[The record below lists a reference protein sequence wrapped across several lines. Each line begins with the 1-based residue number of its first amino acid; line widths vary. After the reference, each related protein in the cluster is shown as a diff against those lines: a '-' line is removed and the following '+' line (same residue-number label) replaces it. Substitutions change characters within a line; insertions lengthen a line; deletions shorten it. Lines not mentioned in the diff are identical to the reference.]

1 MSRSRS
7 RSTNARAATD
17 RPAYTRHEGPLF
29 FAHRGGSLLAP
40 ENTLVAF
47 DRGAHFG
54 ADALELDIQETRDGE
69 LVVIHDTM
77 VDRTTDA
84 TGSVASFTLDEL
96 QRLDAGYRFS
106 SDGGRTFP
114 FRGQGHTIPTLRE
127 VFTRY
132 GGLRINIDLKES
144 NPERE
149 RRLWKLI
156 QEHEAQDRTLV
167 ASGDEH
173 APIVRFRALVGGRTA
188 TSASG
193 EEIRNFLFGCWAGDT
208 RWLRAGY
215 VALQVPET
223 WRGVRVVTP
232 RFIAAAHRRGLDVHV
247 WTVDDAAT
255 MERLLAW
262 GVDGVMT
269 DRPDVL
275 ARVMGR
281 FPAAP
286 T

>member
-1 MSRSRS
+1 MSTRTR
-7 RSTNARAATD
+7 TTVE
-17 RPAYTRHEGPLF
+17 RPAYIRHEGPLF

-40 ENTLVAF
+40 ENTLAAF
-47 DRGAHFG
+47 DRGASLG

-69 LVVIHDTM
+69 LVVIHDAT

-84 TGSVASFTLDEL
+84 TDPVASFTLDEL
-96 QRLDAGYRFS
+96 RRLDAGYRFS
-106 SDGGRTFP
+106 PDAGATFP

-127 VFTRY
+127 VFARY
-132 GGLRINIDLKES
+132 PALRINIDLKGS
-144 NPERE
+144 NPVRE
-149 RRLWKLI
+149 RRLWELI

-173 APIVRFRALVGGRTA
+173 VPIVRFRTLVAGRTA

-193 EEIRNFLFGCWAGDT
+193 DEIRNFLFGSWCGAT
-208 RWLRAGY
+208 RWLRPAY

-223 WRGVRVVTP
+223 WHGVRVVSP
-232 RFIAAAHRRGLDVHV
+232 RLIAAAHRRGLDVHV
-247 WTVDDAAT
+247 WTVDDAAA

-281 FPAAP
+281 SPAAP
-286 T
+286 A